1 VSQTGVTA
9 APERGPSPESN
20 KPSKGLRSWPPRL
33 ALFFR
38 QVIAEL
44 RKVVW
49 PTRSQLLTY
58 TIVVL
63 VFVLVLMGIV
73 ALLDLGF
80 SQLTLKVFGGD

>member
-9 APERGPSPESN
+9 APERGRPRPEEGSVRG
-20 KPSKGLRSWPPRL
+20 PRGWYARL
-33 ALFFR
+33 ALFLR

-58 TIVVL
+58 TTVVI

-73 ALLDLGF
+73 ALFDLGF
-80 SQLTLKVFGGD
+80 SQLTLKVFGN

>member
-1 VSQTGVTA
+1 MSQTGVTA
-9 APERGPSPESN
+9 APERGPSPES
-20 KPSKGLRSWPPRL
+20 KPSRGLRSWPSRL

-63 VFVLVLMGIV
+63 NARGEGVPEPAQRACGS
-73 ALLDLGF
+73 G
-80 SQLTLKVFGGD
+80 

>member
-1 VSQTGVTA
+1 MDPRPRAT
-9 APERGPSPESN
+9 
-20 KPSKGLRSWPPRL
+20 PSKGLRSWPSRL

-80 SQLTLKVFGGD
+80 SQLALKVFGGS